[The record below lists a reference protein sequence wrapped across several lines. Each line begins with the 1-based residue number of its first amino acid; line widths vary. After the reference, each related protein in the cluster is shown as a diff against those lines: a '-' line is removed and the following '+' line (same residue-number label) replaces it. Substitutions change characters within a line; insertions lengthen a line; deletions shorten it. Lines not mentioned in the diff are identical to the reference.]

1 MQDLRFWQGFCP
13 LLFSI
18 QTACLRPGGIHGLWL
33 PGVVSAPPTSPAI
46 ARGTVWAQTQHQA
59 LAWAPSETY
68 LCSFL
73 PAAPMTY
80 RVLLQSYALSFAS
93 APVSG
98 CVSRHWSPVS
108 SCSWLEPGCHSSPCL
123 VWRRQRDLLASWYC
137 WDPTG
142 GHPVGEALAV
152 LGSPLA
158 PSSSLLFEQP
168 QSCCPPLLQ
177 CWRCAA
183 CHLDTRE

>member
-1 MQDLRFWQGFCP
+1 MQDLRFWQGFSP

-33 PGVVSAPPTSPAI
+33 PGGVSAPPTSPAI

-73 PAAPMTY
+73 PAAPLTY
-80 RVLLQSYALSFAS
+80 KVLLQSYALSFAS
-93 APVSG
+93 SPVSG

-108 SCSWLEPGCHSSPCL
+108 SCSLSGGVSGTCWHPDTVEILQEGILLVRHLLCWAPPWFLARPCSLSSHSPAVPHHCS
-123 VWRRQRDLLASWYC
+123 
-137 WDPTG
+137 G
-142 GHPVGEALAV
+142 GDVQHVTWTPEN
-152 LGSPLA
+152 
-158 PSSSLLFEQP
+158 SSSL
-168 QSCCPPLLQ
+168 PLV
-177 CWRCAA
+177 
-183 CHLDTRE
+183 